1 VQQAGVTRA
10 RLSNVPLS
18 EVSVKRI
25 VICADGTWNVRDQVD
40 EETQKR
46 RPSNVT
52 KIARAVLPQA
62 ADGIDQ
68 VVCYDEG
75 LGTGNAVDKF
85 SGGAFGRGIE
95 ENIRQLY
102 RFIVYNY
109 HPGDELYF
117 FGFSRGAFTVRSLAG
132 FMNLA
137 GLVQKDDDFYVPDI
151 YGCYETSKRPG
162 SPEWTKAFRKV
173 KDTRPCPPI
182 RCIGVFDTVGALGA
196 PGVLGQVFNAGKY
209 QYHDV
214 GLNANIQHAYHALA
228 IDERRKPF
236 APNLWTRIAN
246 WNGTLEQAWFAGAH
260 TNVGGG
266 CAPDGLAN
274 EALHWIVEKAE
285 KLGLEFDNAFL
296 THYRACFN
304 SVLRDSMSAKYRL
317 FGEFRRPVGQRLA
330 DGEAIHQSA
339 IDRAAHAESSYGP
352 DNLKAARA
360 AAAGVPVVTTTRCPR
375 GTPC

>member
-1 VQQAGVTRA
+1 
-10 RLSNVPLS
+10 
-18 EVSVKRI
+18 
-25 VICADGTWNVRDQVD
+25 
-40 EETQKR
+40 KR

-52 KIARAVLPQA
+52 KIARAVLPQS

-68 VVCYDEG
+68 VVYYDEG

-109 HPGDELYF
+109 QAGDELYF

-132 FMNLA
+132 FMNLV

-162 SPEWTKAFRKV
+162 SAEWAKAFRKV

-182 RCIGVFDTVGALGA
+182 RLIGVFDTVGALGA

-214 GLNANIQHAYHALA
+214 GLNPNIQHACHALA

-285 KLGLEFDNAFL
+285 HLGLEFDQAFL
-296 THYRACFN
+296 TFYRACFN
-304 SVLRDSMSAKYRL
+304 SELRDSMSLKYRM
-317 FGEFRRPVGQRLA
+317 FGEFRRPLGHQVA

-339 IDRAAHAESSYGP
+339 IDRVAHADSRYEP
-352 DNLKAARA
+352 ENLKAARA
-360 AAAGVPVVTTTRCPR
+360 GAIAIPVVTTTRCPR

>member
-1 VQQAGVTRA
+1 M
-10 RLSNVPLS
+10 
-18 EVSVKRI
+18 KRI
-25 VICADGTWNVRDQVD
+25 VICADGTWNVRDQID
-40 EETQKR
+40 EETNQR

-52 KIARAVLPQA
+52 KIARAVLPRSA
-62 ADGIDQ
+62 SGIDQ
-68 VVCYDEG
+68 IVCYDEG
-75 LGTGNAVDKF
+75 VGTGNVVDKF

-95 ENIRQLY
+95 DNVRQLY
-102 RFIVYNY
+102 RFIVYN
-109 HPGDELYF
+109 HRAGDELYF

-132 FMNLA
+132 FMNLV
-137 GLVQKDDDFYVPDI
+137 GLVQKDDDFYVPEI

-162 SPEWTKAFRKV
+162 SPEWARAFRKV

-196 PGVLGQVFNAGKY
+196 PGVLGQVFNANKY

-214 GLNANIQHAYHALA
+214 GLNANIEHAYHALA

-236 APNLWTRIAN
+236 APNLWKRIEN
-246 WNGTLEQAWFAGAH
+246 WSGTLQQAWFAGVH
-260 TNVGGG
+260 SNIGGG

-285 KLGLEFDNAFL
+285 GLGLEFDSAFL

-304 SVLRDSMSAKYRL
+304 SVLRDSMGVKYRL
-317 FGEFRRPVGQRLA
+317 LGEFRRPVGEHA
-330 DGEAIHQSA
+330 VDGEAIHQSA
-339 IDRAAHAESSYGP
+339 IDRVAHADSKYGP
-352 DNLKAARA
+352 ENLARARA
-360 AAAGVPVVTTTRCPR
+360 ATAAVPVVTTTRCPR